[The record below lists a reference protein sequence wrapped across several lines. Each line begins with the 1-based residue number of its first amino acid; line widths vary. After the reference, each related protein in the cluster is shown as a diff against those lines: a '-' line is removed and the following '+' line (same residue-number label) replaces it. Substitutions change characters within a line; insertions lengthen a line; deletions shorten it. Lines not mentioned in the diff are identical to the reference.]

1 MKHRDAIRKL
11 ERASTEEATPPPQR
25 RLSRRRPTPPLD
37 APLPSAEPSGGVEC
51 TLHVST
57 VYTDPSGIR
66 GFFMALNHSHY
77 RRRPLADG
85 DAAAVVQNL
94 DALGGGGGDDADAD
108 AAADAPLVQNL
119 DARLRERAAAALV
132 DADDAD
138 LVHFVPIVRVL
149 GAAPPSSVR
158 VLAEFGA
165 TPWDPCDLAVCQ
177 SGAAASQ
184 LWVRQRIA
192 RLRRAVA
199 DGGGGGGGALG
210 EEAAGGRH
218 HRPRRQRGRRRRALR
233 GPPEA
238 QEGDGGTRKLRQD
251 RSGGLEG
258 PRGEAGEEEATPRR
272 RRRVGGVGL

>member
-25 RLSRRRPTPPLD
+25 RLSRRRPTPLD

-94 DALGGGGGDDADAD
+94 DALGGDDDD

-192 RLRRAVA
+192 VVLRCLCF
-199 DGGGGGGGALG
+199 GAF
-210 EEAAGGRH
+210 
-218 HRPRRQRGRRRRALR
+218 P
-233 GPPEA
+233 
-238 QEGDGGTRKLRQD
+238 
-251 RSGGLEG
+251 
-258 PRGEAGEEEATPRR
+258 
-272 RRRVGGVGL
+272 

>member
-94 DALGGGGGDDADAD
+94 DALGGGGGGDD
-108 AAADAPLVQNL
+108 
-119 DARLRERAAAALV
+119 
-132 DADDAD
+132 DDAD

-192 RLRRAVA
+192 RLRRAVV
-199 DGGGGGGGALG
+199 DGGGGGGGGALG
-210 EEAAGGRH
+210 RAAARAPPRLGLATAPAGLLSCLCLGGAADDVDE
-218 HRPRRQRGRRRRALR
+218 P
-233 GPPEA
+233 
-238 QEGDGGTRKLRQD
+238 TV
-251 RSGGLEG
+251 
-258 PRGEAGEEEATPRR
+258 TI
-272 RRRVGGVGL
+272 

>member
-94 DALGGGGGDDADAD
+94 DALGGGGGGGDDDAD
-108 AAADAPLVQNL
+108 DAPLVQNL

-199 DGGGGGGGALG
+199 DGGGGGGGGSLG
-210 EEAAGGRH
+210 RAAARAPPRLGLATAPAGLLSCLCLGGAADDVDE
-218 HRPRRQRGRRRRALR
+218 P
-233 GPPEA
+233 
-238 QEGDGGTRKLRQD
+238 TV
-251 RSGGLEG
+251 
-258 PRGEAGEEEATPRR
+258 TI
-272 RRRVGGVGL
+272 

>member
-11 ERASTEEATPPPQR
+11 ERASTEEVTPPPQR

-94 DALGGGGGDDADAD
+94 DALGGGDD

-119 DARLRERAAAALV
+119 DARLRERAAAAHV

-149 GAAPPSSVR
+149 GAAPPGSVR

-192 RLRRAVA
+192 ACGAPSPTTAAAAAAAPSAAPPRARRRASA
-199 DGGGGGGGALG
+199 S
-210 EEAAGGRH
+210 
-218 HRPRRQRGRRRRALR
+218 RRRRPGCCRAS
-233 GPPEA
+233 A
-238 QEGDGGTRKLRQD
+238 
-251 RSGGLEG
+251 S
-258 PRGEAGEEEATPRR
+258 AARR
-272 RRRVGGVGL
+272 DVDEPTVTI